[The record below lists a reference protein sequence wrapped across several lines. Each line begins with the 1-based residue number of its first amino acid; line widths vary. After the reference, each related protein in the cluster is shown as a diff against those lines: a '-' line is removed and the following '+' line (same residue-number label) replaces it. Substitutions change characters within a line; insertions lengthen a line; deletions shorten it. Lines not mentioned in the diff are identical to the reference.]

1 MVQTFRTISN
11 FQCWLMVF
19 LARLLNYGSGNP
31 SFATG
36 EAKISDAATTY
47 GFAQCTPD
55 ITGDEC
61 NRCLR
66 AALDQYDT
74 ECLVVK

>member
-1 MVQTFRTISN
+1 MVQYNLKFPMLVDGIFGKT
-11 FQCWLMVF
+11 
-19 LARLLNYGSGNP
+19 AYGSGNP

-47 GFAQCTPD
+47 GFSQCTPD

-61 NRCLR
+61 NRCSR
-66 AALDQYDT
+66 AALSRP
-74 ECLVVK
+74 VRH